1 MRLLAITAGAGGMY
15 CGSCLQDNAL
25 AAELIARGHD
35 VTLIPLYTPLLTDE
49 ANVTRPNVLF
59 GGISVYLQQHSPFF
73 RRTPRFIDRLIDA
86 PRVISTF
93 ADRSVSTDPKLL
105 GDLTISMLEGTDG
118 VLRKEFDKL
127 LEWVA
132 GEPKPEIVSI
142 TNSMLLGLARPL
154 RQALSCPIVCTLQGE
169 DFFVEGLTQPYKT
182 RALDLM
188 RQRVKE
194 IDRFIAVSDFYA
206 AFMKDYLRIPGDR
219 LSVVPLGVNVKG
231 FEKRVSTSDDIFR
244 VGFMARVA
252 PEKGLHLLAQAF
264 VKLRN
269 RVGSTARIRLE
280 AAGYL
285 SRAHEGYLG
294 DVRKILADTGLLD
307 DFRYRGALDR
317 SSKASFLNELDVH
330 SVPATFDDAK
340 GLPLLEAMACG
351 VPVVQPRRGSFTEI
365 VERTG
370 GGLLV
375 RPDDADSLA
384 DGLFTLWRDHKMR
397 DQLARRGYAGVRE
410 RYTIQLSAN
419 RLLTVYESLLG
430 RRTEFAQKIG

>member
-49 ANVTRPNVLF
+49 ANVTRPKVLF
-59 GGISVYLQQHSPFF
+59 GGISVYLQQHSSFF
-73 RRTPRFIDRLIDA
+73 RRTPRFIDRLVDA
-86 PRVISTF
+86 PGVISAF

-127 LEWVA
+127 LDWVA

-169 DFFVEGLTQPYKT
+169 DFFIEGLTPQYRA

-188 RQRVKE
+188 RQRAKDV
-194 IDRFIAVSDFYA
+194 DRFIAVSDFYA
-206 AFMKDYLRIPGDR
+206 AFMKDYLRVPGDR
-219 LSVVPLGVNVKG
+219 ISVVPLGVNVKG
-231 FEKRVSTSDDIFR
+231 FDKRVSTSDDIFR

-269 RVGSTARIRLE
+269 RAGSAARMRLE

-294 DVRKILADTGLLD
+294 DVRKILAAAGFLA

-317 SSKASFLNELDVH
+317 RAKAAFLSELDVL

-340 GLPLLEAMACG
+340 GLPLLEGMASG

-375 RPDDADSLA
+375 RSDDADSLA
-384 DGLFTLWRDHKMR
+384 DALFTLWHDHRLR

-419 RLLTVYESLLG
+419 RLLSIYDDLLG

>member
-105 GDLTISMLEGTDG
+105 GDLTISMLEGSDG

-142 TNSMLLGLARPL
+142 TNSMLLGLAGPL

-231 FEKRVSTSDDIFR
+231 FEKRISTSDDIFR

-252 PEKGLHLLAQAF
+252 PEKGLHVLAQAF

-269 RVGSTARIRLE
+269 RAGSTARIRLD

-294 DVRKILADTGLLD
+294 DVRKILADAGLLD

-317 SSKASFLNELDVH
+317 SSKASFLSELDVL

-397 DQLARRGYAGVRE
+397 DQLARRGYAAVRE

-430 RRTEFAQKIG
+430 RRMEFAQKIG